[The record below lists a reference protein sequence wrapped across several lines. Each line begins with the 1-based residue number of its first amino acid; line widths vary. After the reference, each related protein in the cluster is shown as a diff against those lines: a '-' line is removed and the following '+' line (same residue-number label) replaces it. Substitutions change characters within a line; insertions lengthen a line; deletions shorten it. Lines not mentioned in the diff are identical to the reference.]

1 MISSTALLSQRLRQ
15 HTLSHH
21 DAVAHGDFLTRL
33 TSGDLSRE
41 AYTDWLSQ
49 LWYVYTA
56 LEETVCHAETGA
68 LLSCLA
74 DSRLQRTHA
83 LEADLVHLVGEN
95 WLETIV
101 PRPATTVYV
110 DRLFR
115 IGNDEPAVIAHHYVR
130 YLGDLTGGQRI
141 SEQVARHY
149 GVSERGRHFS
159 DFAALGSPQHYL
171 ADYRSLIDTL
181 PMTMEQTQ
189 ALLAEA
195 NHAFACNAALFTEL
209 GEDHRG

>member
-1 MISSTALLSQRLRQ
+1 MTSPTALLSQRLRE
-15 HTLSHH
+15 HTLSNH

-33 TSGDLSRE
+33 IAGDLSQE

-56 LEETVCHAETGA
+56 LEETVCCAEVGA

-74 DSRLQRTHA
+74 DSRLQRTRA
-83 LEADLVHLVGEN
+83 LEADLAHLIGAH
-95 WLETIV
+95 WLEVIA

-115 IGNDEPAVIAHHYVR
+115 LGEDEPAVIAHHYVR